1 MKTFRTLTMLAL
13 LLPLPLTGTPFGA
26 AAGGGA
32 PTHSAPAAEEWEHPA
47 GFRFWLPD
55 NWKAEGDDDTLT
67 VEGQDGQVFIA
78 FFVPKN
84 VRSMGRAVEDIDEEL
99 SAWLKD
105 IRFDKPSTSSEGG
118 VNELFISG
126 TGKDRED
133 GTEMEFDLG
142 FYEKKGKFLVVF
154 GVTTAENFDRYH
166 PTFKKIL
173 DSIK

>member
-1 MKTFRTLTMLAL
+1 MRTFRTLTMPAL
-13 LLPLPLTGTPFGA
+13 LLSLSLAGAAKPASLGGA
-26 AAGGGA
+26 AATRGA
-32 PTHSAPAAEEWEHPA
+32 VAAEEWEHPA

-55 NWKAEGDDDTLT
+55 DWKAEGDDDTLT

-84 VRSMGRAVEDIDEEL
+84 VRSMERAVDDIDDEL

-105 IRFDKPSTSSEGG
+105 IRFDKPTTSSEGG
-118 VNELFISG
+118 VKELFISG
-126 TGKDRED
+126 TGKDRDD

-142 FYEKKGKFLVVF
+142 VYEKKGKFLVVF
-154 GVTTAENFDRYH
+154 GVTTAENFDRYD
-166 PTFKKIL
+166 PTLKKIL

>member
-1 MKTFRTLTMLAL
+1 MKTFRTLTSLAL
-13 LLPLPLTGTPFGA
+13 LFSLSLA
-26 AAGGGA
+26 AASKPAFARSGA
-32 PTHSAPAAEEWEHPA
+32 LTHAAPAAEEWEHPA

-55 NWKAEGDDDTLT
+55 NWKAEGDADTLT

-84 VRSMGRAVEDIDEEL
+84 VRSMERAVDDVDDEL

-105 IRFDKPSTSSEGG
+105 VRFDKPSTSSEGG

-142 FYEKKGKFLVVF
+142 IYEKKGKFLIVI
-154 GVTTAENFDRYH
+154 GVTTAENFDRYDA
-166 PTFKKIL
+166 TFKKIL